1 MKNKN
6 KDELKELIENMC
18 QKEYR
23 ISERAPTNKGI
34 IEVDTHTTLL
44 AKIKGLSKQ
53 MAPNTQAQAN

>member
-1 MKNKN
+1 MS
-6 KDELKELIENMC
+6 

-23 ISERAPTNKGI
+23 ISERAPTNKGM

-53 MAPNTQAQAN
+53 MALNTKAQAN